1 MDKDYFQIGS
11 NLNPK
16 VRWYLKFVKLSRFF
30 NINEVAEQINT
41 KVGRIDNRRGPLDDQ
56 VISQIVE
63 NLVVAKI
70 ARTHLS
76 RKIKPFNIKG
86 VANPALKQLRTG
98 MEDQGLPY
106 GDLACAVYKEKHYR
120 MRNNPTLLFPGF
132 VPDGNEAFYL
142 LRKAF
147 LKYGSA
153 YYINYPAHQFNKE
166 LVFNQMLDLIKHINN
181 RKIKHVGKKGSPFL
195 IGTSFG
201 CSVIVNFL
209 RWLNE
214 NDHIDKIEIRGIALI
229 SPVLCLD
236 DVVDSASKRQRT
248 LVGRAISNLVG
259 VDPNDKEAVALAMKK
274 ARSIFQKMFVSGR
287 DFLNFTSKDLIPV
300 FSIEDEVL
308 AIFEQDLGSD
318 SGYFH
323 RYLDLK
329 DLVPLKNEYLSN
341 VPTMVLFAEGE
352 GDVMAPNSPTM
363 QSFSNITTLNTIF
376 PDGKVEFVYSKDSS
390 RKVTHSDL
398 IFQADRF
405 IEHLD
410 PWLERLTL

>member
-1 MDKDYFQIGS
+1 MDKDYFQIGE

-30 NINEVAEQINT
+30 KIKEVAEQINA
-41 KVGRIDNRRGPLDDQ
+41 KVGRIDNRRGPLDDDA
-56 VISQIVE
+56 ISQIVE

-76 RKIKPFNIKG
+76 RKIKRFKLKG
-86 VANPALKQLRTG
+86 RANPRLHELRRDIESTSRPFD
-98 MEDQGLPY
+98 E
-106 GDLACAVYKEKHYR
+106 LACAIYKEKHYR
-120 MRNNPTLLFPGF
+120 MRNNPALLFPGF

-153 YYINYPAHQFNKE
+153 YYINYPARRFHKEVVFHQI
-166 LVFNQMLDLIKHINN
+166 LDLILDINN

-214 NDHIDKIEIRGIALI
+214 TGNIDRVQIRGVALI

-236 DVVDSASKRQRT
+236 DVVDSATKRQKT

-259 VDPNDKEAVALAMKK
+259 IDPNDPEAVAQAMKK
-274 ARSIFQKMFVSGR
+274 ARAIFQKMFVSGR

-308 AIFEQDLGSD
+308 AIFEQDIGSD

-329 DLVPLKNEYLSN
+329 DLEPLTNSYLSN

-352 GDVMAPNSPTM
+352 GDVMAPNSPTLK
-363 QSFSNITTLNTIF
+363 SFSDINTLKTIF
-376 PDGKVEFVYSKDSS
+376 PDGKVEFVYSKDPS

-398 IFQADRF
+398 IFQAERF

-410 PWLERLTL
+410 PWLEGLTL